1 MIRCLIIDDEFL
13 ARQLLEGY
21 IRKVNFLELA
31 GHCETALEGLEFL
44 HRNKVDLVFLD
55 INLPELNGINFLKTI
70 RNKPEIIITTAYS
83 EHALEGYQLDVVEYL
98 LKPIYFERFL
108 LAVDKAKSMIDLKGK
123 ANHQKTVVEDSGNNT
138 SLQKGENFFFI
149 KTGSQRLKKIFLD
162 RILYIESLN
171 EYIRIHLEGE
181 SHTIHHSLK
190 SLLDILPQDQF
201 IQIHRSYIINF
212 NKLDIVEGNTVK
224 INHVELNIGKNY
236 REDFLTLIKRNS
248 IGISLNQGKITTH
261 TGKKDNT

>member
-1 MIRCLIIDDEFL
+1 MIRCVIIDDEFL

-21 IRKVNFLELA
+21 IRKVSFLELV
-31 GHCETALEGLEFL
+31 GHCETALEGMEFL
-44 HRNKVDLVFLD
+44 QENKVDLVFLD

-83 EHALEGYQLDVVEYL
+83 EHALEGYQLDVIEYL

-108 LAVDKAKSMIDLKGK
+108 LAVNKAKSMIELKIK
-123 ANHQKTVVEDSGNNT
+123 ANEKESPAEDSRSIT
-138 SLQKGENFFFI
+138 SLQKGESFFFI
-149 KTGSQRLKKIFLD
+149 KTGSQRIKKIFLD
-162 RILYIESLN
+162 KILYIESLN

-190 SLLDILPQDQF
+190 SLLDVLPQDRF

-212 NKLDIVEGNTVK
+212 HKLDIVEGNTVK

-236 REDFLTLIKRNS
+236 REDFLNLIKSNS
-248 IGISLNQGKITTH
+248 IGINLNQGKITSLTA
-261 TGKKDNT
+261 KKDDA